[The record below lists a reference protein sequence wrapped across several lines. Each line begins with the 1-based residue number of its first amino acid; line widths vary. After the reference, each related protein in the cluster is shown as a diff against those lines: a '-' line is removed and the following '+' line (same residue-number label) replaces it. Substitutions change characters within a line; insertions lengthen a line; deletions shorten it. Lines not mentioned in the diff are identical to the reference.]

1 MAGINDVT
9 GVCVGGVLG
18 HIICT
23 GLAGTKNHTKIS
35 ARAASI
41 SIVLNMVVSN
51 KVVLNKVLNVLF

>member
-1 MAGINDVT
+1 VT

-35 ARAASI
+35 ARAAYI